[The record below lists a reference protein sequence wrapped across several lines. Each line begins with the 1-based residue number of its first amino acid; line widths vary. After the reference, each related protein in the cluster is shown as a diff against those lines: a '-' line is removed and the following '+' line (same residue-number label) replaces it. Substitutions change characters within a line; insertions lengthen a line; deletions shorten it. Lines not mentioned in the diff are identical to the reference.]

1 METRARR
8 PAGRAGEAD
17 PTEWGPGSVGS
28 AWPPRPGQ
36 SFKPRS
42 RRLPRRVTRRSRDL
56 GSTSRHRPA
65 SPLLALFCGCWWA
78 RLPPRPRRSARVPR
92 QLRRENQS
100 YRSHGPQ
107 LQSPRRRRG
116 ASPPRYSLSVS
127 PESGGPSYR
136 VRSRGEPR
144 RQEAPSRR
152 WDAVTRAPRPLCP
165 TEIFTSDKRALR
177 LREGSAWGILTL
189 GLAGP
194 RSVGTSPGKTRGLA
208 PGCPAPAGS
217 IRAAASE
224 GRPLPSSS
232 GPAAAACAPPSA
244 PPIAPPRPAGPAHRA
259 LRPRPVPLPLPN
271 AATPFPGRFPP
282 LLSARREQSALWLT
296 RGDVEILP
304 PKWAVISFWWL

>member
-1 METRARR
+1 METRAQR

-78 RLPPRPRRSARVPR
+78 RLPPRPRRSARVPP

-107 LQSPRRRRG
+107 LQSPGRRRG

-127 PESGGPSYR
+127 PESGGPRYR

-152 WDAVTRAPRPLCP
+152 
-165 TEIFTSDKRALR
+165 
-177 LREGSAWGILTL
+177 
-189 GLAGP
+189 
-194 RSVGTSPGKTRGLA
+194 
-208 PGCPAPAGS
+208 
-217 IRAAASE
+217 
-224 GRPLPSSS
+224 
-232 GPAAAACAPPSA
+232 
-244 PPIAPPRPAGPAHRA
+244 
-259 LRPRPVPLPLPN
+259 
-271 AATPFPGRFPP
+271 
-282 LLSARREQSALWLT
+282 
-296 RGDVEILP
+296 
-304 PKWAVISFWWL
+304 